1 MVHIE
6 FRYPW
11 AQAQW
16 RSFATAADL
25 HGALEMLD
33 ACRLEHPGSE
43 CRIRSELGAPDACAA
58 RL

>member
-11 AQAQW
+11 AQDHW
-16 RSFATAADL
+16 LPFASAADL
-25 HGALEMLD
+25 RGAVEMLD

-43 CRIRSELGAPDACAA
+43 CRIRSEKDSLSAC